1 MDNIELRLT
10 NLEKDLT
17 EIKSL
22 ILNNNSLLLDIKDYL
37 TQINLSPTNSNEMGQ
52 IIDFIILEKG
62 FNLDNSSISICLNK
76 NNIVG
81 DIKLFKNYYFK
92 SNFKV
97 PIRKVNT
104 KYEYY
109 NNDSWINNEN
119 SFIEKV
125 ILTNIINTYLEFI
138 KNDND
143 KILIEDK
150 SLKLFTQN
158 IEYIKKLETN
168 KKYRKT
174 LIDEILRLF

>member
-10 NLEKDLT
+10 NLENDVI

-22 ILNNNSLLLDIKDYL
+22 ILNNKSLLLEIKDYIN
-37 TQINLSPTNSNEMGQ
+37 QINLSPTNSNEMGE

-62 FNLDNSSISICLNK
+62 FDLDNSFISVCLNK

-81 DIKLFKNYYFK
+81 DIKLFEDYYFK
-92 SNFKV
+92 SNFKI

-104 KYEYY
+104 NYEYY
-109 NNDSWINNEN
+109 NNDSWIHNEN

-125 ILTNIINTYLEFI
+125 ILTNIINTYLEFT
-138 KNDND
+138 KMNDNE
-143 KILIEDK
+143 ILNEDK
-150 SLKLFTQN
+150 SFKLFTQN